1 MELVLGIDL
10 GTSYFKLGVFD
21 RSGELRG
28 LTRVAVETNNGD
40 GLLCELPT
48 QRFWGV
54 LQKGVKQTLNQ
65 ANAQAVDIKAMGYSS
80 KANTF
85 VLLDAEDKPLSP
97 LVFWTDGRAKEIFPE
112 VKQLWQRQSMG
123 QAKAQGSSFC
133 CIR

>member
-1 MELVLGIDL
+1 M
-10 GTSYFKLGVFD
+10 
-21 RSGELRG
+21 
-28 LTRVAVETNNGD
+28 
-40 GLLCELPT
+40 LCELPT

-112 VKQLWQRQSMG
+112 VKQLWQRDDFLQTTGLGLAVSPQFCLSKLAWFRDNQSQLEQWCWWIQLG
-123 QAKAQGSSFC
+123 F
-133 CIR
+133 RL